1 MPQKGEN
8 ESHFTVFQ
16 SWVNKH
22 LLAEILTWAIVYKCA
37 KEFKKSKQR
46 MSKNRRVIWRHFSES
61 SEMNAIK
68 GSQLWHPSSV
78 AVSDP

>member
-1 MPQKGEN
+1 MPHKGEN

-22 LLAEILTWAIVYKCA
+22 LLAEILASAIVCKCA
-37 KEFKKSKQR
+37 KEFKKYKQR
-46 MSKNRRVIWRHFSES
+46 MSKTRRVIWRHFPIS

-68 GSQLWHPSSV
+68 GSQLWHPSLV